1 MPHGENS
8 WRPPWAGCPQE
19 KTEQRLAGLQRATG
33 PRRIYRGGAAPAPS
47 CEQSSCVQNI
57 HGSVLH
63 LHPHQ
68 PPPLAPLGGGG
79 GRTGST
85 LNFKKPTCAKVV
97 PIGEGSG
104 QSQEESGSQGP
115 RDPGS
120 NPLQE
125 AAPAFPLPHLQTHL
139 THPSHD
145 QSVSWGPGWARAAPG
160 SLGEKRACACGL
172 GRS

>member
-1 MPHGENS
+1 M
-8 WRPPWAGCPQE
+8 E
-19 KTEQRLAGLQRATG
+19 KTAGDPLGLGA
-33 PRRIYRGGAAPAPS
+33 PRRK
-47 CEQSSCVQNI
+47 QSSAWPACKGQLAQGVFTGEGQLQPPAASSHRVYKI
-57 HGSVLH
+57 YMGVSFICT
-63 LHPHQ
+63 PHQ
-68 PPPLAPLGGGG
+68 PPPLGGGG

-97 PIGEGSG
+97 PVGEGSG

-115 RDPGS
+115 REPGS
-120 NPLQE
+120 NPPQE

-145 QSVSWGPGWARAAPG
+145 QSVSWGPCWARAAPG
-160 SLGEKRACACGL
+160 SLGERRACACGL